1 MLRLYVESLIFF
13 RKNLLP
19 QLLVSDSTPRRVSI
33 RAKSVLLGYVGR
45 CDALAGPFG
54 HWLEGKVLL
63 KGRPIYN

>member
-1 MLRLYVESLIFF
+1 MLRLYVESLISF

-19 QLLVSDSTPRRVSI
+19 QLLVPDSTPSRVSI

-63 KGRPIYN
+63 KGQLIYN